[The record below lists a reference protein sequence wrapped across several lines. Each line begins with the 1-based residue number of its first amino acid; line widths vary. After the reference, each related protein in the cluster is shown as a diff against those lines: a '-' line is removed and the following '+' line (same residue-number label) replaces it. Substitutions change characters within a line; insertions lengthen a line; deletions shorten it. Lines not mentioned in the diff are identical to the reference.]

1 MLKVDATFTTTL
13 DPIVMDEREDV
24 YGNISVSADDTGQP
38 LDGISVILTLSNESG
53 QLFTRTLI
61 TDEFGVAE
69 IVLENTPPYSDSSA
83 FGTVSIEISSDD
95 ARISNKSLVTLQ
107 ARIPEALVYQSI
119 EAEGESSPF
128 VWASLLALIALAAFG
143 AFWYR
148 KRKQDVLDEIAS
160 IFSYTAELLAHG
172 DEVRESIFHCYED
185 LCRVLTKHGYLRR
198 DFETVREFEM
208 ALRSALPIR
217 EDSLVEL
224 DNVFEE
230 ARYSRHELNTQDS
243 LRAQSAL
250 EGVQSELV
258 RMNVEKAVEKIQ
270 SRK

>member
-1 MLKVDATFTTTL
+1 M
-13 DPIVMDEREDV
+13 I
-24 YGNISVSADDTGQP
+24 
-38 LDGISVILTLSNESG
+38 
-53 QLFTRTLI
+53 
-61 TDEFGVAE
+61 
-69 IVLENTPPYSDSSA
+69 
-83 FGTVSIEISSDD
+83 
-95 ARISNKSLVTLQ
+95 
-107 ARIPEALVYQSI
+107 
-119 EAEGESSPF
+119 
-128 VWASLLALIALAAFG
+128 LLAGVGVL
-143 AFWYR
+143 WYR

-208 ALRSALPIR
+208 ALRGALPIR

-258 RMNVEKAVEKIQ
+258 RMNVGKGGREEAAPEAE
-270 SRK
+270 S